1 MPEEGWPGRGEARG
15 WNVGPIPGREDGAGL
30 GVSASARRP
39 ALTAHGSAGIIPSFT
54 GLLKPGGAGAPT
66 RVLRAPPPADTS
78 SLRKAAFPTLALR
91 PRPCGGAGEKEIILE
106 IRVAA
111 TDVTQY
117 QGDALVVNLFD
128 GVKKPGGATAAVDA
142 ALGGAIAALIR
153 DGEIKGKWGERTVV
167 HTLGK
172 LPAER
177 VVVAGLGKQAEFT
190 LDRVRAVVAESL
202 RHMRRLGARRV
213 GTILHGAG
221 AGGFAADA
229 AAQAAAEG
237 TLLGLY
243 RFLRYKK
250 NGDNADGRDLSELTI
265 LERAP
270 AKARA
275 IQRGVDRGRILAEA
289 ANFARDLVNEPGNV
303 LTPTELANRAAAM
316 ARRADLKASVLK
328 PPEMRRLGMGG
339 LLGVARGSQEP
350 PRLIV
355 LEHRGGRGRG
365 PVLGLVGKG
374 ITFDSGG
381 ISIKPAERME
391 DMKGDMA
398 GAASVI
404 GAMQAI
410 AALKVPLRVLAVA
423 PCTENLPS
431 GTALKPG
438 DILRAMNGKAMEII
452 NTDAEGRLVLS
463 DALCYA
469 RKLGA
474 THLVDVAT
482 LTGACVVALGHV
494 RTGAFTNDEQWF
506 AAVRAASE
514 AAGEKLWQL
523 PMDPE
528 YDELIKAETGE
539 IKNTAGRW
547 GAAITAAKFLEHFV
561 EKTPWVHLDI
571 AGTSDTEKEK
581 GYAVKG
587 ATGVMVRTLAALALR
602 MGGGK

>member
-1 MPEEGWPGRGEARG
+1 MSSLGKGEFFSNLLGKNAFWSIPPGWTRLRRAGVPQRVRAAPAPHGGRG
-15 WNVGPIPGREDGAGL
+15 
-30 GVSASARRP
+30 
-39 ALTAHGSAGIIPSFT
+39 
-54 GLLKPGGAGAPT
+54 
-66 RVLRAPPPADTS
+66 
-78 SLRKAAFPTLALR
+78 
-91 PRPCGGAGEKEIILE
+91 KENILE

-111 TDVTQY
+111 TDVTQFR
-117 QGDALVVNLFD
+117 GDALVVNLFE

-142 ALGGAIAALIR
+142 ALGGAITALIKE
-153 DGEIKGKWGERTVV
+153 GEIKGKWGERTVV

-190 LDRVRAVVAESL
+190 LDRVRAVAAESL
-202 RHMRRLGARRV
+202 RHVRRLGARHV

-221 AGGFAADA
+221 AAGFAADA
-229 AAQAAAEG
+229 AAQALAEG
-237 TLLGLY
+237 ALLGLY

-250 NGDNADGRDLSELTI
+250 DGDNADRKDVTELTV
-265 LERAP
+265 LERAA
-270 AKARA
+270 AKVRA
-275 IQRGVDRGRILAEA
+275 IQGGIDRGRVLAEA
-289 ANFARDLVNEPGNV
+289 TNFARDLVNEPGNV

-316 ARRADLKASVLK
+316 ARRAGLKAAVLK

-350 PRLIV
+350 ARLIV
-355 LEHRGGRGRG
+355 LEHRGARGRG

-391 DMKGDMA
+391 EMKGDMA
-398 GAASVI
+398 GAAAVI
-404 GAMQAI
+404 AAMQAI
-410 AALKVPLRVLAVA
+410 AALKVPLHVLAVA

-438 DILRAMNGKAMEII
+438 DILRAMNGKSMEII

-474 THLVDVAT
+474 TRLVDVAT
-482 LTGACVVALGHV
+482 LTGACVVALGHF
-494 RTGAFTNDEQWF
+494 RTGAFSNDEKWF

-539 IKNTAGRW
+539 IKNTGGRW
-547 GAAITAAKFLEHFV
+547 GGAITAAKFLEHFV

-571 AGTSDTEKEK
+571 AGTSDTDKEK
-581 GYAVKG
+581 GYNVKG
-587 ATGVMVRTLAALALR
+587 GTGAMVRTLATLAMRLAE
-602 MGGGK
+602 GK